1 MVGSCCASSSALSH
15 WLFYFHTS
23 GDLISSGRLSY
34 RWLFAIAIAI
44 AVEVEGEAS
53 YVVLDHHDV
62 TRGASS
68 SGDFLYS
75 LHQWVSAVALAPIG
89 MADLYL
95 NAVGS

>member
-1 MVGSCCASSSALSH
+1 
-15 WLFYFHTS
+15 
-23 GDLISSGRLSY
+23 LISSGRLSY

-95 NAVGS
+95 NAVGSFCCRKIYGKASEPARPQPL